1 MRKHL
6 ARNLIRGA
14 DSSQI
19 LAEEITKNPG
29 SGYSFKHPGVSHQI
43 LCRVKIRLGLGKHP
57 GHIGESL
64 TANRVARLARPD
76 GRLSH
81 QAQVSPVGDSS
92 DHRRNVCERV
102 EGIDLT
108 H

>member
-1 MRKHL
+1 MHKDL
-6 ARNLIRGA
+6 AKEFNTGA

-19 LAEEITKNPG
+19 LAEEITKSPAQCILLRHPVCRIR
-29 SGYSFKHPGVSHQI
+29 YSADENLPWPWQ
-43 LCRVKIRLGLGKHP
+43 HP

-64 TANRVARLARPD
+64 TAKRVVRLARPD
-76 GRLSH
+76 ERLSH

-92 DHRRNVCERV
+92 DHRRDVCERV